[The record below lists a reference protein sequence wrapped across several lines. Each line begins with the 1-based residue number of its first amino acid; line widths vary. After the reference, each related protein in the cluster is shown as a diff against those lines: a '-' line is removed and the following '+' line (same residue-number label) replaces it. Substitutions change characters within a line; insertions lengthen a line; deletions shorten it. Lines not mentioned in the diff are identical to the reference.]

1 MKNIFLDLDNTLIC
15 AEPFED
21 ITDLGRFKERA
32 SHFDFKNMEDYYLIA
47 EGLIFNLF
55 WTICLKILM
64 FIYGQLQV
72 KDMLHL

>member
-1 MKNIFLDLDNTLIC
+1 MDLDNTLIC

-32 SHFDFKNMEDYYLIA
+32 SHFDFKNMEDYYLIC
-47 EGLIFNLF
+47 GRPYLQPFLDYLF
-55 WTICLKILM
+55 KNLM

>member
-32 SHFDFKNMEDYYLIA
+32 SHFDFKTMEDYYLIC

-64 FIYGQLQV
+64 SYMDSWQV

>member
-32 SHFDFKNMEDYYLIA
+32 SHFDFKNMEDYYFNMRKALSSTFF
-47 EGLIFNLF
+47 GLF
-55 WTICLKILM
+55 
-64 FIYGQLQV
+64 V
-72 KDMLHL
+72 